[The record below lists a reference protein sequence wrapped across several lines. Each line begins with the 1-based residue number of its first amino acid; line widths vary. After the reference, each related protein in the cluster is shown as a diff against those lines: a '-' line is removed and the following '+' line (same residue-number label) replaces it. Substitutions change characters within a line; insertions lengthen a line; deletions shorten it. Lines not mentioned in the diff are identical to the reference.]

1 MKIRVNTILIN
12 ILIACAVGIF
22 CISCEN
28 DVEDIKTIV
37 ESKNEANEISE
48 DVEMTFSDNGV
59 VQIKMMAPLLEKY
72 DLEDESKLNW
82 SKGIHVLFYDS
93 VDVIRSELTAK
104 KAYLL
109 ENQKFM
115 LVQDSVVF
123 FNNNDEKLETEE
135 LKLYFDKDSIY
146 TDKFVK
152 ISTKDGV
159 IIGRKLISN
168 INFTDYRIL
177 DITDSYYNIEVE
189 EDDEPTE

>member
-59 VQIKMMAPLLEKY
+59 VQMKMMAPLLEKY